1 MHDNSANV
9 DLQTLQ
15 GFLGAADSV
24 AAHRVPAVQAKRLEQ
39 GEGGEMKPEMRPFA
53 ITLITLMFIYA
64 LFLVASTW
72 IDPVRDLVWGR
83 VIDEY
88 RAEVAK

>member
-1 MHDNSANV
+1 
-9 DLQTLQ
+9 
-15 GFLGAADSV
+15 
-24 AAHRVPAVQAKRLEQ
+24 
-39 GEGGEMKPEMRPFA
+39 MKPEMRPFA